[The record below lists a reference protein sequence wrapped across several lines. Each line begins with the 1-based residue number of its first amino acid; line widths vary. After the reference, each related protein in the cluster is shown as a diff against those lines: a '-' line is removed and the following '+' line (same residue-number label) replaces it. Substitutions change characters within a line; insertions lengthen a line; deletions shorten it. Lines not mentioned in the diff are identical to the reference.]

1 MSGSSTPDPDT
12 TPLPPRS
19 FGALLRRQR
28 ILAGM
33 TQEVLAE
40 RAGLSTR
47 AISALEN
54 GSNRSPQAGT
64 LDLLA
69 EALQLSAEER
79 ANFEAAAR
87 REKLHVQPGSPP
99 GKSPTTPGEPEE
111 PVHLLASGDLTPVPD
126 DYLPP
131 GEAAPS
137 LVVQPPAPKP
147 SVPLR
152 KKIRQPSFIR
162 TVILI
167 GLVVLVTATGVLF
180 SLHLL
185 PPPVPKPPVPVRGGT
200 WVDELQDDPTSF
212 IPDAQGNLLDNAII
226 NQALYLPL
234 FYGDAQGQLHP
245 GAALEIPT
253 VKNGG
258 INADATLWTFHLR
271 PGLVWSDGQPYDARD
286 VDYTWRVWSD
296 PTFSQFMD
304 PSEIIHSAEVSPD
317 HLSIT
322 FHLTQPYAPFL
333 SFWVDGE
340 QAPLP
345 WHHFN
350 TMAPGQIQHS
360 PDNLNPTVSSG
371 PFLMQASQ
379 PSDHYTLVRNPRY
392 YLASQGLPYLDQLV
406 FRIGASDAT
415 ILQDFQAGTLDSTYL
430 HWDVIFRPI
439 NSSAAI
445 GSSLRPRAM

>member
-1 MSGSSTPDPDT
+1 
-12 TPLPPRS
+12 
-19 FGALLRRQR
+19 
-28 ILAGM
+28 
-33 TQEVLAE
+33 
-40 RAGLSTR
+40 
-47 AISALEN
+47 
-54 GSNRSPQAGT
+54 
-64 LDLLA
+64 
-69 EALQLSAEER
+69 
-79 ANFEAAAR
+79 
-87 REKLHVQPGSPP
+87 
-99 GKSPTTPGEPEE
+99 
-111 PVHLLASGDLTPVPD
+111 
-126 DYLPP
+126 
-131 GEAAPS
+131 
-137 LVVQPPAPKP
+137 
-147 SVPLR
+147 
-152 KKIRQPSFIR
+152 
-162 TVILI
+162 
-167 GLVVLVTATGVLF
+167 
-180 SLHLL
+180 
-185 PPPVPKPPVPVRGGT
+185 VRGGT